1 MAVGTIETSV
11 LTDIANAIRFQ
22 AGVATLF
29 TPGEMATA
37 VTALDETNEGNYQAQ
52 IYMTLES
59 GILSGHVFEDIADA
73 IRGQNGSTDTY
84 LPGEMAAAI
93 LALSWDVGL
102 KPRAVRHRSALWS
115 STTWTDGIAI
125 LVACQ

>member
-29 TPGEMATA
+29 TPGEMAAA
-37 VTALDETNEGNYQAQ
+37 VTALDGTNEGNYQAQ

-93 LALSWDVGL
+93 LALS
-102 KPRAVRHRSALWS
+102 
-115 STTWTDGIAI
+115 
-125 LVACQ
+125 